1 MGYFRKTI
9 EQIVGYTPGFQ
20 PKTADAVKL
29 NTNENPWPCS
39 PKVLEAIGNLTTET
53 LQKYPEATGDSF
65 RKAAAPVL
73 GVEPKNIICTNGGDD
88 LLTICFRAF
97 CDTDCPVAFAEPTY
111 SLYPVLADL
120 QGCEAI
126 QIERDE
132 KKSLDELAKIDAAM
146 TIVCNPNAPMGDF
159 ISIDELATLA
169 GQLSGVLLIDEAY
182 VDFAEDNA
190 VRLIKDFDNVIILR
204 SMSKGYSLA
213 GIRFGYGIA
222 DVQLIDGL
230 MKVKDSYNVDTMA
243 IAAATAAIGD
253 QDYFNANVKKVIAE
267 RGRLTQALRA
277 MGFEVGSSQTNFVL
291 ARSIKKE
298 AKVVYEALVERNIFI
313 RYFSLPGLEDKL
325 RITIGTPEQNDKLL
339 AALEEIIA

>member
-9 EQIVGYTPGFQ
+9 EQMAGYTSGFQ

-39 PKVLEAIGNLTTET
+39 PEVPEAIGGLTAEN
-53 LQKYPEATGDSF
+53 LQKYPEAMGDSF
-65 RKAAAPVL
+65 RKAAAAVL

-97 CDTDCPVAFAEPTY
+97 CDADCPVAFAQPTY
-111 SLYPVLADL
+111 SLYPVLANL

-126 QIERDE
+126 EIERDE
-132 KKSLDELAKIDAAM
+132 KGSLDKLAKIDAAM
-146 TIVCNPNAPMGDF
+146 TIVCNPNAPTGDF
-159 ISIDELATLA
+159 IAVNELAELA
-169 GQLSGVLLIDEAY
+169 EVLTGILLIDEAY
-182 VDFAEDNA
+182 VDFAQDNA

-222 DVQLIDGL
+222 DVELIDGL

-243 IAAATAAIGD
+243 IAAATAAIRD
-253 QDYFNANVKKVIAE
+253 QDYFNANVEKVIVE
-267 RGRLTQALRA
+267 RSRLTQQLRT
-277 MGFEVGSSQTNFVL
+277 MGFEVSDSQTNFML
-291 ARSIKKE
+291 AQSIKKE
-298 AKVVYEALVERNIFI
+298 AKMVYEALVERNIFI

-339 AALEEIIA
+339 AALTEIIA

>member
-9 EQIVGYTPGFQ
+9 EQMAGYTSGFQ

-39 PKVLEAIGNLTTET
+39 PEVPEAIGGLTAEN
-53 LQKYPEATGDSF
+53 LQKYPEAMGDSF
-65 RKAAAPVL
+65 RKAAAAVL

-97 CDTDCPVAFAEPTY
+97 CDADCPVAFAQPTY
-111 SLYPVLADL
+111 SLYPVLANL

-126 QIERDE
+126 EIERDE
-132 KKSLDELAKIDAAM
+132 KGSLDELANIAAAM
-146 TIVCNPNAPMGDF
+146 TIVCNPNAPTGDF
-159 ISIDELATLA
+159 IPVNELAELA
-169 GQLSGVLLIDEAY
+169 EALTGILLIDEAY
-182 VDFAEDNA
+182 VDFAQDNA

-222 DVQLIDGL
+222 DIELIDGL

-243 IAAATAAIGD
+243 IAAATAAIED
-253 QDYFNANVKKVIAE
+253 QTHLKGNVEKIKSE
-267 RGRLTQALRA
+267 RDRLTQQLRL
-277 MGFEVGSSQTNFVL
+277 MGFEAPDSQTNFIL
-291 ARSIKKE
+291 AQCCEKNAEDI
-298 AKVVYEALVERNIFI
+298 YEKLKQQNIYI
-313 RYFSLPGLEDKL
+313 RYFALPGLGDKL

-339 AALEEIIA
+339 AALTEIIA

>member
-9 EQIVGYTPGFQ
+9 EQMAGYTSGFQ

-39 PKVLEAIGNLTTET
+39 PKVTEAIGYLTAEN

-65 RKAAAPVL
+65 RKAAAAVL
-73 GVEPKNIICTNGGDD
+73 AIAPDNIICTNGGDD

-97 CDTDCPVAFAEPTY
+97 CDADRPVAFAEPTY
-111 SLYPVLADL
+111 SLYPVLANL

-126 QIERDE
+126 QIERD
-132 KKSLDELAKIDAAM
+132 KKGSLDELAKIDAAM
-146 TIVCNPNAPMGDF
+146 TLVCNPNAPTGDF
-159 ISIDELATLA
+159 IPVDDLTTLA

-230 MKVKDSYNVDTMA
+230 MKVKDSYNVDVMS

-253 QDYFNANVKKVIAE
+253 QAYLKTNIEKVIAE

-277 MGFEVGSSQTNFVL
+277 LGFEVADSQTNFLLV
-291 ARSIKKE
+291 RSIKKE
-298 AKVVYEALVERNIFI
+298 AKTVYESLVERNIFI
-313 RYFSLPGLEDKL
+313 RYFSLPGLDDKL

-339 AALEEIIA
+339 AALTEITG